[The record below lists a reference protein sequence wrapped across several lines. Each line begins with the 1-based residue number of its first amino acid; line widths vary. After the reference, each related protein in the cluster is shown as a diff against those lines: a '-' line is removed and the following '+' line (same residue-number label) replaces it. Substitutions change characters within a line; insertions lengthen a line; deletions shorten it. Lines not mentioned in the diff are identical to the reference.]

1 MKDIK
6 DLGKQAL
13 YALIVV
19 LVTML
24 VTGVF
29 AKNDKIKNAAT
40 KQELNMVE
48 ERSNRYTDDVM
59 GTHEK
64 KEVVRDAAIDAQ
76 YNQIQS
82 DLTLIKK
89 YLIEKK

>member
-59 GTHEK
+59 TTHEK
-64 KEVVRDAAIDAQ
+64 KEIVRDAAIDAQ